1 MELNQAK
8 VLVTG
13 GTQGIGYEIAKQLK
27 AQGAQVVI
35 CGRNAERLAKVAAE
49 LNVIGIKADVSKEA
63 DVVRLVKEA
72 HKTLGGLNVLIN
84 NAAYGYFS
92 MLTEMDTTKFNELL
106 ATNLT
111 GAMMV
116 GRECAKIFVAANYG
130 NIVNISSTSGNAG
143 FASGSAYCAS
153 KFALKGMT
161 ECWRQELR
169 KNNVRVML
177 VNPSEVQTEFMP
189 NSGRPQRTMNES
201 KLEAEEI
208 AHLTVSL
215 LTMRDRGFVTE
226 ATVFATNPQN

>member
-13 GTQGIGYEIAKQLK
+13 GTQGIGYEIAKQMK

-35 CGRNAERLAKVAAE
+35 CGRNGERLAKVAKE
-49 LNVIGIKADVSKEA
+49 LSVIGIQADVSKES
-63 DVVRLVKEA
+63 DVIHLVQEA
-72 HKTLGGLNVLIN
+72 HKKMGGLNVLIN

-92 MLTEMDTTKFNELL
+92 VLTEMNTKKFNELL

-116 GRECAKIFVAANYG
+116 GRECAKIFVSENSG
-130 NIVNISSTSGNAG
+130 NIINISSTAGNSGY
-143 FASGSAYCAS
+143 ASGTAYCAT

-169 KNNVRVML
+169 KHNVRVML

-189 NSGRPQRTMNES
+189 NSGSPQRTMNET

-208 AHLTVSL
+208 AHLIVSM
-215 LTMRDRGFVTE
+215 LTMRNRGFITE
-226 ATVFATNPQN
+226 ATVFATNPQG

>member
-13 GTQGIGYEIAKQLK
+13 GTQGIGYEIAKQMK
-27 AQGAQVVI
+27 TQGAQVVI
-35 CGRNAERLAKVAAE
+35 CGRNGERLAKVAKE
-49 LNVIGIKADVSKEA
+49 LSVIGIQADVSKES
-63 DVVRLVKEA
+63 DVIHLVQEA
-72 HKTLGGLNVLIN
+72 HKKMGGLNVLIN

-92 MLTEMDTTKFNELL
+92 VLTEMNTKKFNELL

-116 GRECAKIFVAANYG
+116 GRECAKIFVSENSG
-130 NIVNISSTSGNAG
+130 NIINISSTAGNSGY
-143 FASGSAYCAS
+143 ASGTAYCAT

-169 KNNVRVML
+169 KHNVRVML

-189 NSGRPQRTMNES
+189 NSGSPQRTMNET

-208 AHLTVSL
+208 AHLIVSM
-215 LTMRDRGFVTE
+215 LTMRNRGFITE
-226 ATVFATNPQN
+226 ATVFATNPQG